1 MSVAFPIKFANDKW
15 SSLFWCN
22 VSYKER
28 KFYNFDSV
36 ALPLKFACVKNF
48 SLLFHNLSN
57 KD

>member
-1 MSVAFPIKFANDKW
+1 MSVVFGIKFASDKW

-22 VSYKER
+22 ASYKER

-36 ALPLKFACVKNF
+36 ALPLKFACDKNF